1 MSETKEATPDVQQV
15 AETVPKTDNTSG
27 IETADTVQKTSIIPI
42 MSDNGSSDDI
52 KGSNLV
58 KSHISNPNVTEIK
71 KRESLVNIVTTLLLW
86 L

>member
-27 IETADTVQKTSIIPI
+27 MRQQIQYRKTSIIPI

-52 KGSNLV
+52 KESNLV

-71 KRESLVNIVTTLLLW
+71 KRKA
-86 L
+86 